1 MACVNINRIE
11 FDQESRRALNEI
23 HTKLK
28 LYKYLK
34 VAMIGGTL
42 VTILSGR
49 NLKSIH
55 TNIKT
60 TDFIAL
66 AQALSGAAE
75 MQKSQ
80 LHQIAALQVLNRV
93 PSVNRSFWEGIASGC
108 KR

>member
-1 MACVNINRIE
+1 MACVYISRIE

-28 LYKYLK
+28 LFKYLK

-42 VTILSGR
+42 MTILSGKD
-49 NLKSIH
+49 LKSVH

-60 TDFIAL
+60 TDFQAL
-66 AQALSGAAE
+66 GQALSGIADVQRRE
-75 MQKSQ
+75 
-80 LHQIAALQVLNRV
+80 LYNIAARQVLERV
-93 PSVNRSFWEGIASGC
+93 PSVNRSFWEGIADGC